1 MAENQIQKMSSRHQA
16 ILNFILANP
25 TCKYSE
31 VAAEFGVTQAWLST
45 IIHSHAFQDQ
55 LRRRHDELF
64 DAAVVQPLGDKL
76 HAAAH
81 MTLDEYMEK
90 VPNLS
95 ADQLISSTDKLLG
108 KLGFGTKQ
116 NGATVIHGDVIQN
129 NQVNSA
135 HVSPEVLAEARERI
149 GTNQVGAADRQPSL
163 PDPNPAPGTEIEG
176 MAIREEGEPGTD

>member
-1 MAENQIQKMSSRHQA
+1 M
-16 ILNFILANP
+16 NFILANP

-31 VAAEFGVTQAWLST
+31 VAAHFKVTQAWLSV
-45 IIHSHAFQDQ
+45 IVHSHAFQDQ

-90 VPNLS
+90 VPTLS
-95 ADQLISSTDKLLG
+95 ADQLISAGDKLLG
-108 KLGFGTKQ
+108 KLGFGTKTQ
-116 NGATVIHGDVIQN
+116 GTTIVHGDVVQN
-129 NQVNSA
+129 QQVNHS

-149 GTNQVGAADRQPSL
+149 GTNKVGAADSPPALS
-163 PDPNPAPGTEIEG
+163 DPQAAQGSEIEG
-176 MAIREEGEPGTD
+176 VAVREKGESGAD

>member
-1 MAENQIQKMSSRHQA
+1 M
-16 ILNFILANP
+16 NFILANP

-64 DAAVVQPLGDKL
+64 DVAVIQPLGDKI

-90 VPNLS
+90 VPNLN
-95 ADQLISSTDKLLG
+95 ADQLISAGDKLLS
-108 KLGFGTKQ
+108 KLGFGTKT
-116 NGATVIHGDVIQN
+116 NGNSGPTTIINGNVVQN
-129 NQVNSA
+129 NQVNTA
-135 HVSPEVLAEARERI
+135 HVSPSVLAAARERI
-149 GTNQVGAADRQPSL
+149 GTYKVGAADCPATL
-163 PDPNPAPGTEIEG
+163 PDPDPAPGAEIEG
-176 MAIREEGEPGTD
+176 VAIREEGEPGAD